1 MRQERP
7 VPTIKQT
14 RPPSLHYPSQMKP
27 SEGIVNKP
35 SRPVNV
41 ESGPGR
47 PSHQTQNPSAQAQ
60 RRPPAVAQN
69 DVSVL
74 FLGDRTRSK
83 LWFNWWRPHY
93 CEIFYRDWSPLMM
106 INWRRQRSGFMKDT
120 NKPKMVNLYVHL
132 MLIYQFFELVG
143 ICFLFGNLVVLQSY
157 LVFYV
162 WFVVQPRGKE
172 LFRCSVRMRYPNPKW
187 HLKTGFIIIR
197 NRRME

>member
-1 MRQERP
+1 MKCETEHKNKREAERRSFSKNNGPVMRQERP

-74 FLGDRTRSK
+74 FLGDRMRSK
-83 LWFNWWRPHY
+83 L
-93 CEIFYRDWSPLMM
+93 
-106 INWRRQRSGFMKDT
+106 
-120 NKPKMVNLYVHL
+120 
-132 MLIYQFFELVG
+132 
-143 ICFLFGNLVVLQSY
+143 
-157 LVFYV
+157 
-162 WFVVQPRGKE
+162 
-172 LFRCSVRMRYPNPKW
+172 
-187 HLKTGFIIIR
+187 
-197 NRRME
+197 